1 MTEGDRYGW
10 WRVGGATVGVVFD
23 AAFRLRYA
31 GLANVPRSGGA
42 LLTYNHVSVLDP
54 VVVGLGA
61 DRRGRSVR
69 FLSLAEAFDQ
79 PLVGFG
85 LRRTRQIPLRRG
97 LGDWKALETVA
108 DAIRAGSLCGLS
120 PEGTVGPGDA
130 LQPLQKGAA
139 RIGLLTGAAVIPV
152 GIWGIQRR
160 WPKDGLHY
168 RRPWRPTV
176 AVAFGPPVRSE
187 GDHRSRADVRDLT
200 DRIAA
205 ALAERVDAARTLAS

>member
-1 MTEGDRYGW
+1 VSEGDRYGW
-10 WRVGGATVGVVFD
+10 WRVGGATVGTAFD
-23 AAFRLRYA
+23 AAFRLRFA
-31 GLANVPRSGGA
+31 GLANVPRVGGG

-97 LGDWKALETVA
+97 LGDWRAIEA
-108 DAIRAGSLCGLS
+108 IAEAIRAGSLCGLS
-120 PEGTVGPGDA
+120 PEGTVGRGDA

-139 RIGLLTGAAVIPV
+139 RIGLLTGAPVIPV

-160 WPKDGLHY
+160 WPKEGLHY

-176 AVAFGPPVRSE
+176 AVVFGPALHPE
-187 GDHRSRADVRDLT
+187 GDHRSRADVRALT

-205 ALAERVDAARTLAS
+205 TLAEQVDAARTRAS